1 MKKFCYLVGST
12 IALSAMATPASAA
25 EYIFNYQSTSSIFG
39 APPQIL
45 GGIFTTSDT
54 PVVIA
59 GETAFAITGISGV
72 LNGLAIT
79 GLFAAAGNPTYYY
92 FTTGG
97 AFLDGSG
104 VRFNAGGFT
113 NVAFFQPSVGP
124 ADQYRINGGGGIS
137 TLGNATSRLVAGA
150 VPEPTTW
157 ILMLLGMAGIGY
169 SIRRKAN
176 QTVRVAYA

>member
-1 MKKFCYLVGST
+1 MKKLCYLAAST
-12 IALSAMATPASAA
+12 IAISAMATPASAA
-25 EYIFNYQSTSSIFG
+25 EYIFSYQSTSSLFG
-39 APPQIL
+39 APPQTL
-45 GGIFTTSDT
+45 EGVFTTSDT
-54 PVVIA
+54 PEVRS
-59 GETAFAITGISGV
+59 GETAFAITGISGA
-72 LNGLAIT
+72 LNGRAIT

-97 AFLDGSG
+97 TFLDGSG

-137 TLGNATSRLVAGA
+137 TFGNATSSLVAGA

-157 ILMLLGMAGIGY
+157 MLMLLGMAGIGF
-169 SIRRKAN
+169 SMRRKAN
-176 QTVRVAYA
+176 QTLRVSYA